1 MQPEVC
7 MPELQ
12 LLQLLIGSLRA
23 RLAGAQPREAG
34 ALTLELVTIAVIL
47 VAIAS
52 VVFILLRS
60 KVEQGVTRIT
70 LP

>member
-1 MQPEVC
+1 

-12 LLQLLIGSLRA
+12 LLQLLVGSLRA
-23 RLAGAQPREAG
+23 RLARAQPSEAG
-34 ALTLELVTIAVIL
+34 ALTLELVAIAMIL

-60 KVEQGVTRIT
+60 KVQQGVTRIT

>member
-1 MQPEVC
+1 

-12 LLQLLIGSLRA
+12 LLQLLVGSLHA
-23 RLAGAQPREAG
+23 RLAQSKQAG
-34 ALTLELVTIAVIL
+34 SMTLELLAITVILVTIATVVL
-47 VAIAS
+47 V
-52 VVFILLRS
+52 VLRS